1 MFSWNPFAR
10 GKKTE
15 QNDNNVNT
23 YTAKN
28 NAYNV
33 FSQLNNDIVRAVSAK
48 SVVNQNVAEQQ
59 QQPALAN
66 PVWQAFQDDS
76 GMIAMPVATNKAERI
91 AQYRTMAK
99 HTQTQWCL
107 DEIADEFINED
118 EHGNIINLFL
128 PDGDPRLN
136 ETRKAILQN
145 EFKKYM
151 NLFNLRDEGHNLM
164 KRFLVEGE
172 LAWENIINK
181 DYLQKGI
188 IGVRFLPAEYY
199 EPLIDLRENRPAGIL
214 FDTEKLTRDIRE
226 ILSNNY
232 LGSAQVFNAISPCTF
247 SFSFNKD
254 KCIPMLWPQLT
265 YINSG
270 NYSLDNSFISYPM
283 VERAKQAYY
292 QLTLLQD
299 AAVILRVTRAPERLL
314 FNVSTGKMTQNYA
327 DEYVRNFANSLKA
340 RKIATSNGRD
350 IQSVYNPVSM
360 LESYIFGKSDGNDG
374 TTVESVTSTA
384 QYDQIEDIKFFFKL
398 YVKQFKVPFSRF
410 EQPENAKP
418 ADNQIPQEEFSF
430 LQQEVRLQRRFAAG
444 FKRGFITHLKL
455 RDIWD
460 KYELNEADINV
471 EMVRP
476 SLYNIYN
483 NQQILETKMAAY
495 KAIVDN
501 EEFSKMTAMKKILG
515 YSDADV
521 KENFKN
527 LAIEKCLTEVAE
539 FWSSKVNSEGPAGE
553 YNKPP
558 IPIKGISDKEDD
570 GGTTSDSDEG
580 EDDESGDSDDNAE
593 SEAPEAGSEAP
604 EEPKAPEEKE
614 APAPTF
620 GLG

>member
-1 MFSWNPFAR
+1 MAFSWNPFAR
-10 GKKTE
+10 GQKQTLPSQTTQSTIA
-15 QNDNNVNT
+15 QNGNFS
-23 YTAKN
+23 
-28 NAYNV
+28 V
-33 FSQLNNDIVRAVSAK
+33 FSQLNNDIARAVSAK
-48 SVVNQNVAEQQ
+48 SVINQSINAQAQQ
-59 QQPALAN
+59 QAN
-66 PVWQAFQDDS
+66 PIWQSFYNDS
-76 GMIAMPVATNKAERI
+76 GMLTMPVATNKGERI

-107 DEIADEFINED
+107 DEIADDFIHED
-118 EHGNIINLFL
+118 ENGNVINLKL

-136 ETRKAILQN
+136 ETRKSILLN

-151 NLFNLRDEGHNLM
+151 NLFNLRDEGHNLI

-199 EPLIDLRENRPAGIL
+199 EPLIDLKENRPAGIL
-214 FDTEKLTRDIRE
+214 FDTEKMSRDIRE

-232 LGSAQVFNAISPCTF
+232 IGSAQVFNAISPQSY

-254 KCIPMLWPQLT
+254 KCIPLLWPQLT

-270 NYSLDNSFISYPM
+270 DYSFEGNFISYPM
-283 VERAKQAYY
+283 IEHAKQAYY
-292 QLTLLQD
+292 QLTLMQD

-314 FNVSTGKMTQNYA
+314 FNISTGKMTQNYA

-340 RKIATSNGRD
+340 RKVVSPGGTD
-350 IQSVYNPVSM
+350 IKSVYNPVTM
-360 LESYIFGKSDGNDG
+360 LESFIFGKSDGNDG

-460 KYELNEADINV
+460 KYELNEADLNI

-476 SLYNIYN
+476 SLYDYYN
-483 NQQILETKMAAY
+483 NQQIVEIKMNTY
-495 KAIVDN
+495 KAIIDN
-501 EEFSKMTAMKKILG
+501 EEFSKITAMKKILG
-515 YSDADV
+515 YTDV
-521 KENFKN
+521 DIEENFKN
-527 LAIEKCLTEVAE
+527 LAKEKCLTQLAE
-539 FWSSKVNSEGPAGE
+539 YWSGKLDSEGPVGE
-553 YNKPP
+553 YDKPP
-558 IPIKGISDKEDD
+558 IPIKGISDKELPGANEENDEE
-570 GGTTSDSDEG
+570 GGEKEEGSNEEG
-580 EDDESGDSDDNAE
+580 ET
-593 SEAPEAGSEAP
+593 SEASDKGGDETP
-604 EEPKAPEEKE
+604 EEQPEKE

-620 GLG
+620 GLA